1 MNIVLKVLKFV
12 LEVIWT
18 ISLKNICVW
27 AVLGWHWL
35 WSKTSFDEKAISV
48 VKETARRANN
58 VKEELEDVV
67 DAAKGKKSKK

>member
-1 MNIVLKVLKFV
+1 MNMISKILKVA

-18 ISLKNICVW
+18 ISLKNICTW

-35 WSKTSFDEKAISV
+35 WSKTSFDEKAIAA
-48 VKETARRANN
+48 VKETARRAHN

-67 DAAKGKKSKK
+67 DAAKGKKIKK

>member
-1 MNIVLKVLKFV
+1 MNIVLKILKVV

-27 AVLGWHWL
+27 AVLGWHWI
-35 WSKTSFDEKAISV
+35 WSKTSFDEKAIAAV
-48 VKETARRANN
+48 RETAGISHN

-67 DAAKGKKSKK
+67 DAAKGKKTKK